1 MRNDSISLDARVSA
15 TENDSAL
22 IDLVAGE
29 SNLMEDLE
37 LVVRSDF
44 IDQMLA
50 ALEPVDRILVV
61 GHFALDGGEPQTL
74 SADWESGGVI
84 EGAHQAEVESGD

>member
-1 MRNDSISLDARVSA
+1 MDNANDSISLDSRVSA
-15 TENDSAL
+15 TENDSSL

-37 LVVRSDF
+37 LVVRADF

-50 ALEPVDRILVV
+50 ALEPVDRILGGGALCV
-61 GHFALDGGEPQTL
+61 G
-74 SADWESGGVI
+74 WW
-84 EGAHQAEVESGD
+84 GAA